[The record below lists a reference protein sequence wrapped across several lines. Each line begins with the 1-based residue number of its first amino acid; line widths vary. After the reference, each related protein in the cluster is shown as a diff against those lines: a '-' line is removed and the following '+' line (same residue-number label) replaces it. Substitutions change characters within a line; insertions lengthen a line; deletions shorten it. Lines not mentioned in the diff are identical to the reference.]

1 MANLPI
7 NFEEK
12 IRLPKGQTSGD
23 YPYSI
28 KAKDLMQNFVYAA
41 LDADESLIEETVG
54 QGGHAQRRLKIPPL
68 PAGDAIYV
76 LGAVSGELNWIETED
91 CEVEEE

>member
-1 MANLPI
+1 MATLPI
-7 NFEEK
+7 DFEQRVK
-12 IRLPKGQTSGD
+12 LPKGQTSGD

-54 QGGHAQRRLKIPPL
+54 KGGHTQRRLKIPAL
-68 PAGDAIYV
+68 PAGNAIYV
-76 LGAVSGELNWIETED
+76 LGAVSGELKWIETED
-91 CEVEEE
+91 CEE